1 MHLNA
6 FCAEDAEQGNTL
18 TCLLSSSLGSHEYC
32 GRSAV
37 ITNRGHFFLEYQ
49 LCPYLPKG
57 AERRSAKLVYCP
69 ICFSKSL
76 FAWRNQKFPI
86 IIALEAGGT

>member
-37 ITNRGHFFLEYQ
+37 ITNRGHFLNTNYVLTFLGGRRGGVQ
-49 LCPYLPKG
+49 SLPTVQFVFPNRYLHG
-57 AERRSAKLVYCP
+57 ANRN
-69 ICFSKSL
+69 SL
-76 FAWRNQKFPI
+76 
-86 IIALEAGGT
+86 

>member
-49 LCPYLPKG
+49 LCPYLPRGGGEEECK
-57 AERRSAKLVYCP
+57 ACKL
-69 ICFSKSL
+69 SNL
-76 FAWRNQKFPI
+76 FF
-86 IIALEAGGT
+86 